1 MKFKTLAFVGLAG
14 IAAPIAFLGTSRASD
29 HADTPD
35 IASNPGTDL
44 TDVHIFPSATNPNN
58 VVLTMSLHPLIP
70 AGQGPATAFDPNV
83 LYQFKIDNTGD
94 GVEDLVIQAR
104 FSGSDAA
111 TQRVAITDVVIP
123 STKGSVN
130 VQEPMFATMG
140 SLNSK
145 FTPSTGIDVFAGARE
160 DPFFFDLDQ
169 FFNIFPD
176 RATPLGLRPAPAN
189 PNMPMANGWRPKGEA
204 VDFLSNGPYNVL
216 SIVLEVPRKALLA
229 RTGTAAKTTV
239 VGVWCTTSVPGNGV
253 WVQKDR
259 LARPAINE
267 LFATVAND
275 QHKKN
280 DEISPIDDATF
291 LKPEIDNFMRNV
303 AGRSAAIANVV
314 TAVTIPDVLKANL
327 ASKSPKAAYL
337 GVETGGFTGSTFGG
351 RALNDDVIDL
361 SLGIVFGG
369 TIPALGL
376 APDDGKEL
384 AQFTSDNVDA
394 GGKHFRSD
402 FPYLGDP
409 R

>member
-14 IAAPIAFLGTSRASD
+14 VVAPLALLGTSRASD

-35 IASNPGTDL
+35 IADNPGTDI

-70 AGQGPATAFDPNV
+70 TGQGLATTFDPNV

-104 FSGSDAA
+104 FSGNTPG
-111 TQRVAITDVVIP
+111 TQRVSINNAVIP
-123 STKGSVN
+123 STKGSIN
-130 VQEPMFATMG
+130 NQEPMLPT
-140 SLNSK
+140 
-145 FTPSTGIDVFAGARE
+145 TGAINTVFSPTAGTTVFAGARE
-160 DPFFFDLDQ
+160 DAFFFDLEQ

-176 RATPLGLRPAPAN
+176 RATPINKMPVSDPNTPRTTTFRAPGA
-189 PNMPMANGWRPKGEA
+189 AK
-204 VDFLSNGPYNVL
+204 DFLVGYNVL
-216 SIVLEVPRKALLA
+216 TIAVEVPRKLLLN
-229 RTGTAAKTTV
+229 RGGGTSVAKSSNI
-239 VGVWCTTSVPGNGV
+239 GVWCTTSVPTGNL
-253 WVQKDR
+253 WKQMDR

-280 DEISPIDDATF
+280 DEISPIDDKFF
-291 LKPEIDNFMRNV
+291 LKPEINNFMVNV
-303 AGRSAAIANVV
+303 AGRSQAIADVV

-327 ASKSPKAAYL
+327 ASTSPKAAYL

-361 SLGIVFGG
+361 SLGIVFGN

-376 APDDGKEL
+376 APDDGREIATL
-384 AQFTSDNVDA
+384 TTDNVGADA
-394 GGKHFRSD
+394 KHFLTT